1 MRPSWQHSEHL
12 LSKVIRL
19 VGLEEHGCG
28 SYEALQMRPINPFD
42 DGVDALSIAVA
53 SDAKLLLLSQS
64 EMMEE
69 SIDSIT
75 TATAATI
82 DSECYC

>member
-1 MRPSWQHSEHL
+1 
-12 LSKVIRL
+12 
-19 VGLEEHGCG
+19 
-28 SYEALQMRPINPFD
+28 MRPINPFD

-64 EMMEE
+64 EMTEE
-69 SIDSIT
+69 SIDAIT

-82 DSECYC
+82 DSECYCQG